1 VTSASAPALSILI
14 PTRNRAALLPR
25 LLGTLDAAQAEAQVD
40 LEIIIVDNG
49 STDGTAAVL
58 DRWAAARP
66 GRVRLFVEQPGR
78 SRALNRA
85 LPVARAPLL
94 AFTDDDVE
102 VTPNWIRSLVAFFA
116 AHPEYDA
123 AMGRVCVPPDV
134 ADPVTLERVAHYPGT
149 LPLFD
154 AGDAVRDVPYMWGCN
169 MAVRRRAVETV
180 GPYDERLGVGASGLY
195 EDAEFAERIRR
206 AGMRIG
212 YMPDV
217 VVYHSVDPARL
228 TRQWF
233 REFNLRLA
241 RSRYIID
248 PPRHWRRNLL
258 RCVDAAVSCAW
269 WTVIGQRQR
278 SLKAWARMIQH
289 RELFRLRWNGAYTSG
304 QVRHEGSG

>member
-1 VTSASAPALSILI
+1 VTSGSAPALSILV
-14 PTRNRAALLPR
+14 PTRNRAELLPR
-25 LLGTLDAAQAEAQVD
+25 LLGTLDVAQAEAQLD
-40 LEIIIVDNG
+40 LEIVIIDNG

-58 DRWAAARP
+58 DRWAALQP

-78 SRALNRA
+78 ARALNRA

-123 AMGRVCVPPDV
+123 AMGRVRVPPDV
-134 ADPVTLERVAHYPGT
+134 ADPAVLERVAQYPGT

-169 MAVRRRAVETV
+169 MAVRRQVIAAV

-195 EDAEFAERIRR
+195 EDAEFSERIRR

-217 VVYHSVDPARL
+217 VVYHSVDPTRL
-228 TRQWF
+228 TRQWY

-241 RSRYIID
+241 RSHYILD
-248 PPRHWRRNLL
+248 PPQHWRRNLL
-258 RCVDAAVSCAW
+258 RCIDAAVSCAW

-278 SLKAWARMIQH
+278 RLKAWARMIQH
-289 RELFRLRWNGAYTSG
+289 REMFRLRWNGPSPPG
-304 QVRHEGSG
+304 PIRHEGSG